1 MATRTSTTT
10 RPPLMSGF
18 DATGR
23 QDARTADFMGEG
35 LEGPA
40 ITGTATASPEETATI
55 QRLKDRDAATATAN
69 INSQVDPNASQA
81 STTAQQTAAYQ
92 SGNTGGAAGAYN
104 ATTDAGRAQYD
115 YMHDLGKNDLISNPR
130 EFINSMGEEAGV
142 SHAGD
147 AATRDAFTVQ
157 NPLDFNPVSQVVD
170 PNTGLGTTAGGGLG
184 GKPVGSLAPE
194 AAALAGQGIVETAAG
209 GVGDAL
215 DAVLGGPG
223 GGIPVDASGA
233 DRGGMG
239 LGGAYST
246 QLDAAAA
253 QGANARQLGT
263 DVLSGNV
270 AAPNAAD
277 AARQGDALDR
287 AMGFLDGPRATNDVM
302 GRVNAFAA
310 GPEGP
315 SQAQLLLDDA
325 SQKAMADVLSASRS
339 GRARD
344 AGSQA
349 RAAHAAQA
357 DIAGMG
363 VDNARSAGLLRAK
376 EANDA
381 RSQTLQALGLS
392 GNLAQGLDANTLQAL
407 GMGGDIAGQ
416 MRSAGIQERGQGLDF
431 MQGQEQIGAGLTGD
445 VLKTIPQ
452 LENIRHQDQFEL
464 TPQQKLAA
472 ASIGQP
478 PDPTTADKVMA
489 LLGDVFSAL

>member
-1 MATRTSTTT
+1 MVTRRSSTTT
-10 RPPLMSGF
+10 SAPLVSGF
-18 DATGR
+18 SPTG
-23 QDARTADFMGEG
+23 QPDARHADFFGDG

-40 ITGTATASPEETATI
+40 ITGTANASPEEAATI
-55 QRLKDRDAATATAN
+55 QRLKDSSQATDTAN
-69 INSQVDPNASQA
+69 INAQVDPNAGQA
-81 STTAQQTAAYQ
+81 SSTADAQKAFDA
-92 SGNTGGAAGAYN
+92 GNTGGAAGAYN
-104 ATTDAGRAQYD
+104 ATDDAGRAQYD
-115 YMHDLGKNDLISNPR
+115 YMHDLGKNDIISNPR
-130 EFINSMGEEAGV
+130 EFINAQGEQAGV

-147 AATRDAFTVQ
+147 VMTAMDVHSPLDA
-157 NPLDFNPVSQVVD
+157 NPLGAVLD
-170 PNTGLGTTAGGGLG
+170 PNTGLGTNAGNAGR
-184 GKPVGSLAPE
+184 PVASVAPD
-194 AAALAGQGIVETAAG
+194 AAALATQGVLETTAG

-215 DAVLGGPG
+215 DAVLGGG
-223 GGIPVDASGA
+223 GGDNPFDTSGA

-246 QLDAAAA
+246 QLEGAAA

-263 DVLSGNV
+263 DVLAGNV
-270 AAPNAAD
+270 AAPDPAG

-287 AMGFLDGPRATNDVM
+287 AMGFLDGPRATSDVM
-302 GRVNAFAA
+302 GKVNAFAA

-315 SQAQLLLDDA
+315 SKASLLHDEA

-349 RAAHAAQA
+349 RAAHMAQA
-357 DIAGMG
+357 EIAGMG
-363 VDNARSAGLLRAK
+363 VDNARNAALLRAD
-376 EANDA
+376 EADKA

-392 GNLAQGLDANTLQAL
+392 GNLAQGVDANTLTAL

-445 VLKTIPQ
+445 ILKTIPA
-452 LENIRHQDQFEL
+452 LENIRHEDQFEL

-472 ASIGQP
+472 AKIGGP
-478 PDPTTADKVMA
+478 PDKTTADYVTA
-489 LLGDVFSAL
+489 LLGDVLSAI